1 MVTRFRAELAT
12 ASITAAFGL
21 AVMIGATEF
30 GIGWVKS
37 GPEPGTFPFYMG
49 LLVTVAS
56 IGTVIQTVLSPALR
70 GEAFLDAAQCRA
82 VAAFVLPMVAFVVVS
97 KLLGLYAAT
106 ALYLF
111 GSMLFQGGYRVWSSA
126 AVAIAAPV
134 VLYLVLEKAFK
145 VYLLKGPIESA
156 LGF

>member
-1 MVTRFRAELAT
+1 MITRYQAELG
-12 ASITAAFGL
+12 TAAITSALGL

-30 GIGWVKS
+30 GIGWTKS

-49 LLVTVAS
+49 LLVAIAS
-56 IGTVIQTVLSPALR
+56 AGTFLQSALRPALR
-70 GEAFLDAAQCRA
+70 GETFLDGRQCRT
-82 VAAFVLPMVAFVVVS
+82 VAGFVLPMVAFVVVA
-97 KLLGLYAAT
+97 KFLGLYVAT

-126 AVAIAAPV
+126 AAAIVVPF
-134 VLYLVLEKAFK
+134 VLYLVLERAFK

>member
-1 MVTRFRAELAT
+1 MVTRLQAELAT

-21 AVMIGATEF
+21 AVMVGATEF

-56 IGTVIQTVLSPALR
+56 IGTAIQTVLSPVLR
-70 GEAFLDAAQCRA
+70 GETFLDGRQLRT
-82 VAAFVLPMVAFVVVS
+82 VAAFVLPMVAFVVAA
-97 KLLGLYAAT
+97 KLLGLYVAT

-111 GSMLFQGGYRVWSSA
+111 GSMLVQGGYGVWRSA
-126 AVAIAAPV
+126 AVALAAPV

-145 VYLLKGPIESA
+145 VYLLKGPIESM